1 MKKVTSLLIA
11 FALAL
16 LLSGAVVQAQDTDT
30 DAVDPPAAQV
40 DEVVEDE
47 GGFDDWGLLGLL
59 GLLGL
64 AGLRRQPDRVVTPT
78 VPRTD
83 RIDEVRTDI
92 R

>member
-1 MKKVTSLLIA
+1 MNKLSTIFIA
-11 FALAL
+11 L
-16 LLSGAVVQAQDTDT
+16 VVGLFLTAGTVHAQDTDT
-30 DAVDPPAAQV
+30 DPPAVQTT
-40 DEVVEDE
+40 EVEEDE

-78 VPRTD
+78 VQRTD
-83 RIDEVRTDI
+83 RIDEVRSDV

>member
-1 MKKVTSLLIA
+1 MKKAMSLLMA

-16 LLSGAVVQAQDTDT
+16 LLSGATVQAQDTDT
-30 DAVDPPAAQV
+30 DAIDSPAAQV
-40 DEVVEDE
+40 DETVEDE

-78 VPRTD
+78 VQRTD
-83 RIDEVRTDI
+83 RIDEVRSDV